1 MDNPDLMKAM
11 AYRDGG
17 PSETV
22 AETMALKGHEGL
34 GDPLTGRPRS
44 YEEKLAMENRKLA
57 NAPDDPNRKIFIR
70 VPFKEKKVAIG
81 FGAIFDTDRNRW
93 CVTQEQAVALKDV
106 EPFKYWLPEDALPA
120 RYRTKVNCS
129 DKVVGVERE
138 AFKRLTQLSKTA
150 TPEELRQAFAAEIMS
165 CGAAT
170 NGEMWLEFKE
180 AMAGDL
186 QQRGVLGSEVAVVAE
201 IDLLLMQQGK
211 VRAPAHHTH
220 TMHLPQHRPPRLSRR
235 HALSTPPHSPTHQPT
250 QHLPATP
257 GTSQHL
263 PASHL
268 AGALRSRRPLGPPAG
283 AQVEA
288 AAAEQAAKERARG
301 TVSRAAGCRREL
313 SVCRDRRGG
322 GGRIP
327 AAAAAGRSRVA
338 RAGCGGVRGAAC
350 THIARDGCSR
360 GVRGAVW
367 WPQRRGDGTRG
378 ACGAVR

>member
-17 PSETV
+17 RGETV
-22 AETMALKGHEGL
+22 AETLALKGHEGL
-34 GDPLTGRPRS
+34 GDPVTGRPRS

-57 NAPDDPNRKIFIR
+57 NAPDDPNRKIYIR

-211 VRAPAHHTH
+211 VRAPARHTH
-220 TMHLPQHRPPRLSRR
+220 TTHP
-235 HALSTPPHSPTHQPT
+235 TPPTPPLATARPLYPSS
-250 QHLPATP
+250 LPHPPIHPAPP

-268 AGALRSRRPLGPPAG
+268 AGALRSRRPRGPPAG

-301 TVSRAAGCRREL
+301 AISRAAGCRREL

-327 AAAAAGRSRVA
+327 AAAPAGRSHVA
-338 RAGCGGVRGAAC
+338 RAGCRGVRRAAC
-350 THIARDGCSR
+350 THIARAGCSR
-360 GVRGAVW
+360 GVRGAAW

-378 ACGAVR
+378 ARGAVR

>member
-17 PSETV
+17 RGETV
-22 AETMALKGHEGL
+22 AETLALKGHEGL
-34 GDPLTGRPRS
+34 GDPVTGRPRS

-57 NAPDDPNRKIFIR
+57 NAPDDPNRKIYIR

-211 VRAPAHHTH
+211 VRAPARHTH
-220 TMHLPQHRPPRLSRR
+220 TTHP
-235 HALSTPPHSPTHQPT
+235 TPPTPPLATARPLYPSS
-250 QHLPATP
+250 LPHPPIHPAPP

-268 AGALRSRRPLGPPAG
+268 AGALRSRRPRGPPAG

-301 TVSRAAGCRREL
+301 AISRAAGCRREL

-327 AAAAAGRSRVA
+327 AAAPAGRSHVA
-338 RAGCGGVRGAAC
+338 RAGCRGVRRAAC
-350 THIARDGCSR
+350 THIARAGCSR
-360 GVRGAVW
+360 GVRGAAW
-367 WPQRRGDGTRG
+367 WPQRRGDGTRR

>member
-17 PSETV
+17 RGETV
-22 AETMALKGHEGL
+22 AETLALKGHEGL
-34 GDPLTGRPRS
+34 GDPVTGRPRS

-57 NAPDDPNRKIFIR
+57 NAPDDPNRKIYIR

-93 CVTQEQAVALKDV
+93 CVTQEQAIALKDV

-120 RYRTKVNCS
+120 RYRTTVNCS

-211 VRAPAHHTH
+211 VRAPARHTH
-220 TMHLPQHRPPRLSRR
+220 TTHP
-235 HALSTPPHSPTHQPT
+235 TPPTPPLATARPLYPSS
-250 QHLPATP
+250 LPHPPIHPAPP

-268 AGALRSRRPLGPPAG
+268 AGALRSRRPRGPPAG

-301 TVSRAAGCRREL
+301 AVFHAAGSRREL

-327 AAAAAGRSRVA
+327 AAAPAGRSHVA
-338 RAGCGGVRGAAC
+338 RAGCRGVRRAAC
-350 THIARDGCSR
+350 THIARAGCSR

-378 ACGAVR
+378 ARGAVR

>member
-17 PSETV
+17 RGETV
-22 AETMALKGHEGL
+22 AETLALKGHEGL
-34 GDPLTGRPRS
+34 GDPVTGRPRS

-57 NAPDDPNRKIFIR
+57 NAPDDPNRKIYIR

-93 CVTQEQAVALKDV
+93 CVTQEQAIALKDV

-211 VRAPAHHTH
+211 VHAPARHTH
-220 TMHLPQHRPPRLSRR
+220 DAPNIAHPASRDGTPSLPL
-235 HALSTPPHSPTHQPT
+235 LTPPPTNP
-250 QHLPATP
+250 PS
-257 GTSQHL
+257 TSQHL

-268 AGALRSRRPLGPPAG
+268 AGALRSGRPRGPPAG

-301 TVSRAAGCRREL
+301 AVSRAAGCRREL

-327 AAAAAGRSRVA
+327 AAAPAGRSHVA
-338 RAGCGGVRGAAC
+338 RAGCRGVRRAAC
-350 THIARDGCSR
+350 THIARAGGSR

-378 ACGAVR
+378 ARGAVR

>member
-17 PSETV
+17 RGETV
-22 AETMALKGHEGL
+22 AETLALKGHEGL
-34 GDPLTGRPRS
+34 GDPVTGRPRS

-57 NAPDDPNRKIFIR
+57 NAPDDPNRKIYIR

-211 VRAPAHHTH
+211 VRAPARHTH
-220 TMHLPQHRPPRLSRR
+220 TTHP
-235 HALSTPPHSPTHQPT
+235 TPPTPPLATARPLYPSS
-250 QHLPATP
+250 LPHPPIHPAPP

-268 AGALRSRRPLGPPAG
+268 AGALRSRRPRGPPAG

-301 TVSRAAGCRREL
+301 AVSRAAGCRREL

-327 AAAAAGRSRVA
+327 AAAPAGRSHVA
-338 RAGCGGVRGAAC
+338 RAGCRGVRRAAC
-350 THIARDGCSR
+350 THIARAGCSR
-360 GVRGAVW
+360 GVRGAAW

-378 ACGAVR
+378 ARGAVR

>member
-17 PSETV
+17 RGETV
-22 AETMALKGHEGL
+22 AETLALKGHEGL
-34 GDPLTGRPRS
+34 GDPVTGRPRS

-57 NAPDDPNRKIFIR
+57 NAPDDPNRKIYIR

-93 CVTQEQAVALKDV
+93 CVTQEQAIALKDV

-150 TPEELRQAFAAEIMS
+150 TPAELRQAFAAEIMS

-211 VRAPAHHTH
+211 VRAPARHTH
-220 TMHLPQHRPPRLSRR
+220 TTHP
-235 HALSTPPHSPTHQPT
+235 TPPTPPLATARPLYPSS
-250 QHLPATP
+250 LPHPPIHPAPP

-268 AGALRSRRPLGPPAG
+268 AGALRSRRPRGPPAG

-301 TVSRAAGCRREL
+301 AVSHAAGSRREL

-327 AAAAAGRSRVA
+327 AAAPAGRSHVA
-338 RAGCGGVRGAAC
+338 RAGCRGVRRAAC
-350 THIARDGCSR
+350 THIARAGCSR

-378 ACGAVR
+378 ARGAVR

>member
-17 PSETV
+17 RGETV
-22 AETMALKGHEGL
+22 AETLALKGHEGL
-34 GDPLTGRPRS
+34 GDPVTGRPRS

-57 NAPDDPNRKIFIR
+57 NAPDDPNRKIYIR

-93 CVTQEQAVALKDV
+93 CVTQEQAIALKDV

-170 NGEMWLEFKE
+170 NCEMWLEFKE

-211 VRAPAHHTH
+211 VRAPARHTDTTH
-220 TMHLPQHRPPRLSRR
+220 PTPPTPPLATARPLYPSSPPHPPIHPAPPSISRHVPAPPGISARRSSPISSTPRPSRRCPSGSSSSRASGKRASTRGRLTRSRMPPRAIRLPRPARRRGPHTRSR
-235 HALSTPPHSPTHQPT
+235 T
-250 QHLPATP
+250 
-257 GTSQHL
+257 
-263 PASHL
+263 
-268 AGALRSRRPLGPPAG
+268 RRPLP
-283 AQVEA
+283 
-288 AAAEQAAKERARG
+288 
-301 TVSRAAGCRREL
+301 RRTRWL
-313 SVCRDRRGG
+313 
-322 GGRIP
+322 
-327 AAAAAGRSRVA
+327 
-338 RAGCGGVRGAAC
+338 
-350 THIARDGCSR
+350 
-360 GVRGAVW
+360 
-367 WPQRRGDGTRG
+367 QRRTARSLHPH
-378 ACGAVR
+378 RTSW

>member
-17 PSETV
+17 RGETV
-22 AETMALKGHEGL
+22 AETLALKGHEGL
-34 GDPLTGRPRS
+34 GDPVTGRPRS

-57 NAPDDPNRKIFIR
+57 NAPDDPNRKIYIR

-93 CVTQEQAVALKDV
+93 CVTQEQAIALKDV

-211 VRAPAHHTH
+211 VRAPARHTDTTH
-220 TMHLPQHRPPRLSRR
+220 P
-235 HALSTPPHSPTHQPT
+235 TPPTPPLATARPLYPSSLPHPPTH
-250 QHLPATP
+250 PAPPSTP

-268 AGALRSRRPLGPPAG
+268 AGALRSGRPRGPPAG

-301 TVSRAAGCRREL
+301 AVFHAAGSRREL

-327 AAAAAGRSRVA
+327 AAAPAGRSHVA
-338 RAGCGGVRGAAC
+338 RAGCRGVRRAAC
-350 THIARDGCSR
+350 THIARAGGSR

-378 ACGAVR
+378 ARGAVR